1 MSYFG
6 KRVEWGAILGGS
18 LVQVRPRR
26 LEVLHLYQK
35 YRRERGQWSVYL
47 LPKAFGSHSRDDDR
61 KPYLGSANLREALPF
76 GTILSMLTRRD
87 FTGLITA
94 SLASSRVGSHMSGQ
108 TAPSPSRAIKP
119 KTSVMM
125 WTLNK
130 IGTFEQN
137 LERVS
142 QAGYNQVE
150 LVSEYKNWSPSDVA
164 RILARMEAL
173 GISVDAMAGM
183 TLGFADPSGDD
194 AFLSELKTLIP
205 LANRFACPQII
216 LLSGKRLGSP
226 AADSGGPNENP
237 AQHSASI
244 ETLKRAAELLS
255 AANVQGVIEPI
266 DRLENPSIYLDGVT
280 EAFAIVKAVDSP
292 GIRVL
297 YDLYHEQ
304 RSHGNLIEKLQQN
317 IALVGLI
324 HVADVPGRHQP
335 GTGELDYG
343 NIYRTLA
350 QLNYTCTIAMEFYP
364 TGDVVTTLRDAREQ
378 VLRCFDPRFPMQ

>member
-1 MSYFG
+1 
-6 KRVEWGAILGGS
+6 
-18 LVQVRPRR
+18 
-26 LEVLHLYQK
+26 
-35 YRRERGQWSVYL
+35 
-47 LPKAFGSHSRDDDR
+47 
-61 KPYLGSANLREALPF
+61 
-76 GTILSMLTRRD
+76 MLTRRD
-87 FTGLITA
+87 FAGLVTA
-94 SLASSRVGSHMSGQ
+94 SLALSRVGNRIIGQ

-130 IGTFEQN
+130 SGTFEQN
-137 LERVS
+137 LERVA

-150 LVSEYKNWSPSDVA
+150 LVSEFKSWSTSDTA
-164 RILARMEAL
+164 RILDRMEAL
-173 GISVDAMAGM
+173 GISIDAMAGM
-183 TLGFADPSGDD
+183 TLGFADTSGGD

-205 LANRFACPQII
+205 VASRLACRQII
-216 LLSGKRLGSP
+216 LLSGKRIAFSV
-226 AADSGGPNENP
+226 AESESENP

-292 GIRVL
+292 GLRVL

-317 IALVGLI
+317 IALIGLI

-343 NIYRTLA
+343 NIYRMLA
-350 QLNYTCTIAMEFYP
+350 QLNYTGTIAMEFYP
-364 TGDVVTTLRDAREQ
+364 TGDIVATLRDAREQ
-378 VLRCFDPRFPMQ
+378 VLRCFDPRSPMQ

>member
-1 MSYFG
+1 
-6 KRVEWGAILGGS
+6 LGFANVGEP
-18 LVQVRPRR
+18 PR
-26 LEVLHLYQK
+26 
-35 YRRERGQWSVYL
+35 
-47 LPKAFGSHSRDDDR
+47 
-61 KPYLGSANLREALPF
+61 F
-76 GTILSMLTRRD
+76 GTIPNMLTRRD
-87 FTGLITA
+87 FTGLVTA
-94 SLASSRVGSHMSGQ
+94 SLALPGVVSRVSGQ
-108 TAPSPSRAIKP
+108 TAPSPPREIKP

-130 IGTFEQN
+130 NGTFDQN
-137 LERVS
+137 LERVA

-150 LVSEYKNWSPSDVA
+150 LVSEFKSWSTSDMA

-183 TLGFADPSGDD
+183 TLGFADPSGGD
-194 AFLSELKTLIP
+194 AFISQLKTLIP
-205 LANRFACPQII
+205 VAGRLACRQII
-216 LLSGKRLGSP
+216 LLSGKRIASP
-226 AADSGGPNENP
+226 AAESESENP
-237 AQHSASI
+237 TQHSASI

-255 AANVQGVIEPI
+255 AANIQGVIEPI
-266 DRLENPSIYLDGVT
+266 DRLENPTIYLDGVT

-292 GIRVL
+292 GLRVL

-304 RSHGNLIEKLQQN
+304 RTHGNLIEKLQQN

-335 GTGELDYG
+335 GTGELDYT

-350 QLNYTCTIAMEFYP
+350 QLNYTATIAMEFYP

-378 VLRCFDPRFPMQ
+378 VLRRFDPTSPMQ

>member
-1 MSYFG
+1 
-6 KRVEWGAILGGS
+6 
-18 LVQVRPRR
+18 
-26 LEVLHLYQK
+26 
-35 YRRERGQWSVYL
+35 
-47 LPKAFGSHSRDDDR
+47 
-61 KPYLGSANLREALPF
+61 
-76 GTILSMLTRRD
+76 MLTRRD
-87 FTGLITA
+87 FTGLVA
-94 SLASSRVGSHMSGQ
+94 AALAWPQIGSRISAQTTPAQSRV
-108 TAPSPSRAIKP
+108 AKP

-137 LERVS
+137 LERVA

-150 LVSEYKNWSPSDVA
+150 LVSEFKSWSPSDMA
-164 RILARMEAL
+164 RILAHMEAL

-183 TLGFADPSGDD
+183 TLGFADPSGGD
-194 AFLSELKTLIP
+194 AFISELKTLIP
-205 LANRFACPQII
+205 VASRLACRQII
-216 LLSGKRLGSP
+216 LLSGKRMASP
-226 AADSGGPNENP
+226 AADSESENP

-266 DRLENPSIYLDGVT
+266 DRLENPSIYLDGVSD
-280 EAFAIVKAVDSP
+280 AFAIVKAVDSP
-292 GIRVL
+292 GLRVL

-304 RSHGNLIEKLQQN
+304 RTHGNLIEKLQQN

-350 QLNYTCTIAMEFYP
+350 QLNYTGTIAMEFYP

-378 VLRCFDPRFPMQ
+378 VLRCFDPTSPMQ

>member
-1 MSYFG
+1 
-6 KRVEWGAILGGS
+6 
-18 LVQVRPRR
+18 
-26 LEVLHLYQK
+26 
-35 YRRERGQWSVYL
+35 
-47 LPKAFGSHSRDDDR
+47 
-61 KPYLGSANLREALPF
+61 
-76 GTILSMLTRRD
+76 MLTRRD
-87 FTGLITA
+87 FTGLVTA
-94 SLASSRVGSHMSGQ
+94 ALAWPQIGSRISAQTTPAQSRV
-108 TAPSPSRAIKP
+108 AKP

-150 LVSEYKNWSPSDVA
+150 LVSEFKNWSTSDMA
-164 RILARMEAL
+164 RILARMETL

-183 TLGFADPSGDD
+183 TLGFADPSGGD

-205 LANRFACPQII
+205 VASRLACRQII
-216 LLSGKRLGSP
+216 LLSGKRIASP
-226 AADSGGPNENP
+226 AADSESENP

-280 EAFAIVKAVDSP
+280 EAFAIVKAVSSP
-292 GIRVL
+292 SLRVL

-350 QLNYTCTIAMEFYP
+350 QLNYTGTIAMEFYP

-378 VLRCFDPRFPMQ
+378 VLRCFDPRSPIQ